1 MPSAQSLWSDCAEA
15 WRRYG
20 GISICNTTVY
30 PDMFNFRKL
39 KYSGL
44 LNSLSLRVFPETTI
58 KAPGVV

>member
-39 KYSGL
+39 TVL
-44 LNSLSLRVFPETTI
+44 WPAELSLYESS
-58 KAPGVV
+58 